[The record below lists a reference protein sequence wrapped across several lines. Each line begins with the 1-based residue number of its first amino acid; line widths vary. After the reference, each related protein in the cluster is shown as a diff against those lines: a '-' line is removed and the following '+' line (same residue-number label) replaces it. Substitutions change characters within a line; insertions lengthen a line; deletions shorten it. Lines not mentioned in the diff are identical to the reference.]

1 MVNLTALKGL
11 GSKLGMEQYLLAYIA
26 YMARKITLLG
36 EVYYI

>member
-26 YMARKITLLG
+26 IWLERSHLLG
-36 EVYYI
+36 EVYYT